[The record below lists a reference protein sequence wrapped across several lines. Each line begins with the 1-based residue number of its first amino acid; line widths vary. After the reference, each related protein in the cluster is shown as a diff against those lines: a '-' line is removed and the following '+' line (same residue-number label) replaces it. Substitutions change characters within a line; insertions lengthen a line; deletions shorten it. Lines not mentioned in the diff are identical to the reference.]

1 MRPFEYQRAYSSSEA
16 IEMASSEDAVLIAGG
31 TDFLPLWRAGVY
43 RPRRVVDI
51 SRIASGGIEV
61 EGSRLKIGAM
71 CRMGELADSPLL
83 REHCPM
89 AAEALLA
96 SAAPQVRNRATVG
109 GNLMQRTR
117 CAYFRA
123 VDTPCNKREPNSGC
137 GAIAGEHR
145 LHAVFGVSAHCV
157 ATHSSDL
164 AVALT
169 AADAQLTLRDSN
181 RERRVPISEFY
192 LCPNERPQLETV
204 LSRGEM
210 IVSVD
215 IPISTLSSRSRYVKI
230 RDRAS
235 FEFAVVSVA
244 AAIEVLRGRVRDV
257 RLAAGGVGTIP
268 WRLRAAEQTLL
279 GSEISESAF
288 RAAAERAADG
298 AVPLVDN
305 RFKIDLLQRLVLRT
319 LSEL

>member
-1 MRPFEYQRAYSSSEA
+1 
-16 IEMASSEDAVLIAGG
+16 
-31 TDFLPLWRAGVY
+31 
-43 RPRRVVDI
+43 
-51 SRIASGGIEV
+51 
-61 EGSRLKIGAM
+61 
-71 CRMGELADSPLL
+71 
-83 REHCPM
+83 
-89 AAEALLA
+89 
-96 SAAPQVRNRATVG
+96 
-109 GNLMQRTR
+109 
-117 CAYFRA
+117 
-123 VDTPCNKREPNSGC
+123 
-137 GAIAGEHR
+137 
-145 LHAVFGVSAHCV
+145 
-157 ATHSSDL
+157 
-164 AVALT
+164 VALT

-204 LSRGEM
+204 LGHGEM

-215 IPISTLSSRSRYVKI
+215 ILISTLNSRSRYVKI

-268 WRLRAAEQTLL
+268 WRLRAAEQALL

-298 AVPLVDN
+298 AAPLVDN
-305 RFKIDLLQRLVLRT
+305 RFKIDLLQGLVLRT